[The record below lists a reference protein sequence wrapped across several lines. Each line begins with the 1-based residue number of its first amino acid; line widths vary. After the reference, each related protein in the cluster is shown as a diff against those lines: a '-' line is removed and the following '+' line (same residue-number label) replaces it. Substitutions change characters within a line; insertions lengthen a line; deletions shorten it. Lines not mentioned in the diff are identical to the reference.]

1 MNTTDNPVL
10 SSLREE
16 WLTDLFWF
24 TDRNPVFL
32 KLEGM
37 VADMYAL
44 SSSKLSSE
52 DFANNLSS
60 FIFYKYSL
68 DSVPSVSVSD
78 GFCLVR
84 YAKSASDFFETR
96 KNHRYTAVF
105 EYGTLGTPEYF
116 KYFAEKMEHSE
127 GKTTDKALYISE
139 KLGYIFL
146 VFFAAKDSQKTRNE
160 IKSTVN
166 YFIEWHAAI
175 SKYIKEWNLS
185 LRNAVEACFE
195 AIEEEGANV

>member
-37 VADMYAL
+37 VEDMYAL
-44 SSSKLSSE
+44 SSSRLPSE
-52 DFANNLSS
+52 AFVNNLSS

-68 DSVPSVSVSD
+68 DSVPSVDVFD
-78 GFCLVR
+78 VCNIR
-84 YAKSASDFFETR
+84 YVKSGSDFSGTQ
-96 KNHRYTAVF
+96 KKHRYTVGF
-105 EYGTLGTPEYF
+105 QYGTLGTPEYF
-116 KYFAEKMEHSE
+116 KHFADKMEHSD
-127 GKTTDKALYISE
+127 GKSTDKSLYISE
-139 KLGYIFL
+139 KCGIVFL
-146 VFFAAKDSQKTRNE
+146 VFLAAKDSQKTRNE
-160 IKSTVN
+160 IKSTIS
-166 YFIEWHAAI
+166 YFLEWHAAL

-195 AIEEEGANV
+195 AIDEEESNV